1 MHKLIRKFLGGVVF
15 FCSVALMS
23 HAQASAVID
32 FEGDAL
38 TGLYFPGDTILQSG
52 YALTVRNDF
61 GSVDTEAAFF
71 SGAPTGNAT
80 QFYFNSNE
88 GSLRLAREDA
98 GLFNLTG
105 FSAAF
110 VPLNS
115 FLTQLIVLIVSATD
129 ATQSFQTV
137 FSLGDTTQRASN
149 YPFITFSDPMDFST
163 FVNLSQV
170 EFFACALTNAG
181 VCLVPTNNNAQ
192 FALDDIQLTTPQVNA
207 VPEPAS
213 LPLLALG
220 LVGLMLISRRK
231 LRQYKN

>member
-23 HAQASAVID
+23 HAQASTIID

-52 YALTVRNDF
+52 FVLTAQNDF
-61 GSVDTEAAFF
+61 GNVDTAAAFF

-88 GSLRLAREDA
+88 GGLSLAREGG

-110 VPLNS
+110 VPLDP
-115 FLTQLIVLIVSATD
+115 FLTQTIVFIVAATNG
-129 ATQSFQTV
+129 TQSFQTY
-137 FSLGDTTQRASN
+137 FSFGDTTLGAFS
-149 YPFITFSDPMDFST
+149 YPFITFSAPMDFSA
-163 FVNLSQV
+163 FVNLTQV
-170 EFFACALTNAG
+170 EFFACVLTG
-181 VCLVPTNNNAQ
+181 TDVCQEAARNNAQ
-192 FALDDIQLTTPQVNA
+192 FAIDDIRLTTAQVNA

-220 LVGLMLISRRK
+220 LLGLMLISRRNF
-231 LRQYKN
+231 R